1 MKKYVISLILIFISV
16 ASYCDV
22 IFYPSYHHDQL
33 CYSTEL
39 IYSFEKAKNPIWTT
53 VFWGGAGCVGSLKS
67 FNQPSY
73 GLEIAIEKRL
83 YFQKDN
89 YKHFFVSAYLGSAY
103 MTDFKDASNI
113 GIIPGFKIN
122 YKAEISS
129 KLLLEPYISLSL
141 PLTYDIKESL
151 GIKPVSVVTIG
162 VRFGLFKLKNEKK
175 LLRD

>member
-1 MKKYVISLILIFISV
+1 
-16 ASYCDV
+16 
-22 IFYPSYHHDQL
+22 
-33 CYSTEL
+33 
-39 IYSFEKAKNPIWTT
+39 
-53 VFWGGAGCVGSLKS
+53 
-67 FNQPSY
+67 
-73 GLEIAIEKRL
+73 
-83 YFQKDN
+83 
-89 YKHFFVSAYLGSAY
+89 

-141 PLTYDIKESL
+141 PLTYDINETL

-175 LLRD
+175 NTA